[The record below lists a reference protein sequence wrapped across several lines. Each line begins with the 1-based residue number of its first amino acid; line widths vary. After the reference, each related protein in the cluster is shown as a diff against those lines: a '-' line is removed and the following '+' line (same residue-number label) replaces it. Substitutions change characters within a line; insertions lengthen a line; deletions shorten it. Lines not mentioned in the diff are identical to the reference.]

1 MAGREVHDSE
11 AGPALPSSKS
21 RKRKK
26 LQLKQSSLPPSWT
39 AQSRPLCS
47 AALCEGKHSRDIS
60 SCAACDVAMCQAC
73 TEHHK
78 ESEFGSHY
86 DVTLLNESITAE
98 KVGNKEDVEPEPFD
112 EEEGRHRKSIR
123 AENESSESFTTS
135 EDDTYLQQV
144 RPQPCMR
151 SLRPAQYSRSTAA
164 LPRRCRRASW
174 LRWA

>member
-1 MAGREVHDSE
+1 MHDSE

-21 RKRKK
+21 CKRKK

-47 AALCEGKHSRDIS
+47 AALCEGKHSRAIS
-60 SCAACDVAMCQAC
+60 SCAACDVVMCQAC

-78 ESEFGSHY
+78 ESELGSHH
-86 DVTLLNESITAE
+86 DVTFLNESIAAETAE
-98 KVGNKEDVEPEPFD
+98 KVGDKEDAEPEPFD

-135 EDDTYLQQV
+135 EDDIYLQQV
-144 RPQPCMR
+144 RPQPC
-151 SLRPAQYSRSTAA
+151 PAQYSRSTAA